1 MPGYGFGFP
10 TGLDADIEGV
20 NWASG
25 FNEFDQRFVFLNKA
39 IGAADGTQIPMR
51 IRERGK
57 MFVSARWADKQENIT
72 MNTIAACRHDMAFS
86 FVSTGCESC
95 MSDIDVVQRSDL
107 EEKIPDGH
115 FLLFDAILHQTSR
128 KILVPY
134 RNVPYHLPELRHHG
148 IQDTPEAIFNHR
160 HSMKRSSRIERFFL
174 FLKGR
179 WAIRQFGQEGTFD
192 TVTRTIIACFAL
204 HNFVQT
210 RCGKQDTM
218 EDVAS
223 EASKEYRERTHNEF
237 AEPESSPVDL
247 EEENISHSSTMQ
259 TLLETLPTDSLLR
272 IFGETSFAT

>member
-1 MPGYGFGFP
+1 M
-10 TGLDADIEGV
+10 
-20 NWASG
+20 
-25 FNEFDQRFVFLNKA
+25 FLNKA

-57 MFVSARWADKQENIT
+57 MFVSARWADKQ
-72 MNTIAACRHDMAFS
+72 
-86 FVSTGCESC
+86 
-95 MSDIDVVQRSDL
+95 
-107 EEKIPDGH
+107 DGH

-237 AEPESSPVDL
+237 AEAGIIAGRP
-247 EEENISHSSTMQ
+247 
-259 TLLETLPTDSLLR
+259 
-272 IFGETSFAT
+272 